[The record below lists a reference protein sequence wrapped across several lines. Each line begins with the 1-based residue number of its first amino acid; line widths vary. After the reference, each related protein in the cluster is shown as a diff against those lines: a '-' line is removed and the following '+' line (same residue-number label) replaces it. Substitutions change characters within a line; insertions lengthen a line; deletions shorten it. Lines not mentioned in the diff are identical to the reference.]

1 MKSDAEKNPAAV
13 ALGTASWEARKK
25 EKTSQI
31 SGMSKLT
38 LWSVI
43 AAVALPAP
51 LFNLK
56 HRFEVEIEEAPERN
70 VHGFKG
76 YRLKQGQMALAV

>member
-25 EKTSQI
+25 GKTSQI

-43 AAVALPAP
+43 AAVASPAP

-56 HRFEVEIEEAPERN
+56 HRFEVEIAGTQRP
-70 VHGFKG
+70 GFKG
-76 YRLKQGQMALAV
+76 YRQGQMALAV